1 MDKQHKH
8 KRDSSKPANAYFGTF
23 AFHHRDKQTPQ
34 NTKESKFSN
43 RTPIAKTI
51 IANNYNCKTYTIN
64 IVVYTNCWTWH

>member
-23 AFHHRDKQTPQ
+23 VFLQLRQPIANK

-43 RTPIAKTI
+43 RTPTAKTI
-51 IANNYNCKTYTIN
+51 IESNYVFFQGLFSLKIKC
-64 IVVYTNCWTWH
+64 CRP